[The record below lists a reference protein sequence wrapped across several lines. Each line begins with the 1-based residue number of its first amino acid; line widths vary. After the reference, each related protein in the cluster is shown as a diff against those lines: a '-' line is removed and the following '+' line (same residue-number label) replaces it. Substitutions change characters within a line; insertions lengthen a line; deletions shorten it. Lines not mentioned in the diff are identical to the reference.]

1 MYSQG
6 ASSGGADRRLGYAAR
21 LVEAVPQD
29 VPSPG
34 SHARLAV
41 RLTLLLGPGVG
52 SLGVGL
58 GVGVGTLVPAMGTMI
73 LGMLVPVT
81 QSRGVTFVPGML
93 TLVPGVGTVVL
104 VTLGVTFV
112 PGMLTLSVIGRL
124 RPVPLLAAGV
134 RSVPRGRARHAGAMM

>member
-41 RLTLLLGPGVG
+41 RLTLLLGPGLG
-52 SLGVGL
+52 SLGVGM
-58 GVGVGTLVPAMGTMI
+58 GTLVPAMGTMI

-112 PGMLTLSVIGRL
+112 PGMLTVSVIGRL
-124 RPVPLLAAGV
+124 SPVPLLAAGV